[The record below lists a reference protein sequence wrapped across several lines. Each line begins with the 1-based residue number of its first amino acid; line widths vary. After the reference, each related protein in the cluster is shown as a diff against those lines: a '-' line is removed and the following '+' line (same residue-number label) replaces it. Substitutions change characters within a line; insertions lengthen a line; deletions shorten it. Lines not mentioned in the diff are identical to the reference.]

1 MLPKTSNKTG
11 IEKTSKK
18 YFPSIEFRL
27 IVIAMFLLL
36 SVLSNKVF
44 AFDQESISVFVVK
57 ESNHQDSIIGF
68 GVSTLHK
75 LNNTDMGIS
84 FETSLSNA
92 DVVDIQGYEQSYLA
106 WELGAKFGYFSKMFI
121 YAEFGFDFGELA
133 FQDRNEDSDYDSNRS
148 NSSEGYYFHEAALDL
163 RFQVDDYS
171 NDIDAYVG
179 VASGINL
186 GQIQLTAFARY
197 RQIDGEFWKADNQT
211 FTGVK
216 ASISF

>member
-1 MLPKTSNKTG
+1 MLPKTSNKTCT
-11 IEKTSKK
+11 EKTSKK

-57 ESNHQDSIIGF
+57 ESNHQDSIIGL

-92 DVVDIQGYEQSYLA
+92 DVVDIQGYEQSYIA
-106 WELGAKFGYFSKMFI
+106 WEMGAKFGYFSKIFL

-133 FQDRNEDSDYDSNRS
+133 FQDRDEDSDYYYNRS
-148 NSSEGYYFHEAALDL
+148 NSNEGYYNEAEIDL
-163 RFQVDDYS
+163 SYQVDDYS

-179 VASGINL
+179 IASGINL
-186 GQIQLTAFARY
+186 GHILLGSVELSGMFLQQCVWFLY
-197 RQIDGEFWKADNQT
+197 KA
-211 FTGVK
+211 
-216 ASISF
+216 